1 MIYSQKP
8 RTEKFI
14 EKRIKYIRPSEWK
27 DICRYQTLSEA
38 FIEKHKDKVDWR
50 IVSRC
55 QRLSQSFIAKHVHRV
70 NWQQIFM
77 AQKLTPLFIKLN
89 AGDRPH
95 SMLWTMVS
103 MYQNLSED
111 FIARNA
117 NLVNWGTIVQY
128 QSLSE
133 AFLKKHENKWRSTMF
148 SSDVFKYQK
157 LSKDYRER
165 QDIFRRDEIEDFCDD
180 FLGVD
185 SNKESWLYTSTED
198 KLKYIKKNTK
208 YKVVDDEYIIAYKS
222 IRNDGYS
229 VFNFQYKYEVGGIYT
244 SQCDCRTNHENSFGL
259 SAWNKKQ
266 AKRYHGDGRLM
277 KVRINIEDIG
287 AIVHDNGK
295 IRCFKLEVLNEVKPW
310 YKRLFNKS

>member
-103 MYQNLSED
+103 MYQNLS
-111 FIARNA
+111 
-117 NLVNWGTIVQY
+117 
-128 QSLSE
+128 
-133 AFLKKHENKWRSTMF
+133 
-148 SSDVFKYQK
+148 
-157 LSKDYRER
+157 REMP
-165 QDIFRRDEIEDFCDD
+165 I
-180 FLGVD
+180 
-185 SNKESWLYTSTED
+185 
-198 KLKYIKKNTK
+198 
-208 YKVVDDEYIIAYKS
+208 
-222 IRNDGYS
+222 
-229 VFNFQYKYEVGGIYT
+229 
-244 SQCDCRTNHENSFGL
+244 
-259 SAWNKKQ
+259 
-266 AKRYHGDGRLM
+266 
-277 KVRINIEDIG
+277 
-287 AIVHDNGK
+287 
-295 IRCFKLEVLNEVKPW
+295 
-310 YKRLFNKS
+310 